1 MRNKEM
7 LLIPG
12 PTPVIDSIYDALG
25 QETWSHTDPRFAE
38 IYKNAI
44 EQTKQLL
51 QTDGEVFVIGGS
63 GTLAMEMAIL
73 NTVAAGEKLL
83 VVSNG
88 YFGDRFMKLGE
99 AFGIDIDVVQAA
111 WGESVTAAEVEA
123 KLKEDT
129 YKAVTITHA
138 DTSTGVAADL
148 DELVP
153 VIKKHEAL
161 VILDGVCATAAME
174 EDMSKG
180 YGPNNEKIDVI
191 LTGSQKAIGVPP
203 GIAVVAFNQSALDV
217 RRQMKHVPA
226 YYTDIY
232 NWLPIMHQPQNYF
245 ATPPVNLVYAY
256 NEGMKLV
263 LEEGMEKRHERHLR
277 FSKGVKAGLAEYG
290 MKALADENVAAT
302 TLTCILYPKGVE
314 DTQFR
319 AKLAEKGVVVAGAL
333 AHLSGKAFRIG
344 HMGNTTKEM
353 LKEAVRLIGV
363 TLQEMGHDVNIE
375 KAQEQFE
382 QAFSKQTV

>member
-44 EQTKQLL
+44 EQTKQVL

-180 YGPNNEKIDVI
+180 HGLNNEKIDVI

-302 TLTCILYPKGVE
+302 TLTC
-314 DTQFR
+314 
-319 AKLAEKGVVVAGAL
+319 
-333 AHLSGKAFRIG
+333 
-344 HMGNTTKEM
+344 
-353 LKEAVRLIGV
+353 
-363 TLQEMGHDVNIE
+363 
-375 KAQEQFE
+375 
-382 QAFSKQTV
+382 

>member
-73 NTVAAGEKLL
+73 NTVSAGEKLL

-180 YGPNNEKIDVI
+180 HGLNNEKIDVI